1 MVLKSIPISA
11 VLIRSFQPHKA
22 LDEYKDCN
30 FQFYSVVRLRIYLSN
45 HNTEKFLLT
54 GNNSANLNT
63 LAFTKALSGT
73 QSVDKLFL
81 LKFLRPQ
88 RDILV
93 Q

>member
-45 HNTEKFLLT
+45 HNTEKIP
-54 GNNSANLNT
+54 A
-63 LAFTKALSGT
+63 
-73 QSVDKLFL
+73 D
-81 LKFLRPQ
+81 R
-88 RDILV
+88 
-93 Q
+93 